1 MASRTARH
9 HVLAVGMLVL
19 VSACQRRP
27 PAGAGASGVSAPAA
41 NASLDSSPAPTARDY
56 GLAGWAPPSEDH
68 IPDDS
73 LGNSIRRGLALLRHT
88 RDSLPQ
94 FATSKLNCT
103 SCHLEDGLRI
113 EAAPLTGA
121 AARFP
126 KFMGRSGAVIPLVDR
141 VNYCFTRSLAGNRL
155 PVETREMQDIVAYIT
170 YISKGVPIGAKIAGT
185 NGILDAPDT
194 LTGDPSR
201 GAVLF
206 ASKCTTCH
214 GPDGQGV
221 AAFPA
226 LWGPMSYSI
235 GASMARLER
244 AASFIQHNMPFGQG
258 GTLTWQEAFDLSAY
272 INSHPRPDSP
282 GKESD
287 WPLGGAPADVPYAT
301 HGHEAFNPPASL
313 VPRKNPKL
321 ALVPPPAPVGAGRS

>member
-1 MASRTARH
+1 MASG
-9 HVLAVGMLVL
+9 LLVL
-19 VSACQRRP
+19 LAACP
-27 PAGAGASGVSAPAA
+27 PRTMAKGGAGPDSAPAA
-41 NASLDSSPAPTARDY
+41 PVVDY
-56 GLAGWAPPSEDH
+56 GLAGWAPPSLDH

-73 LGNSIRRGLALLRHT
+73 LGSSIRRGLALLRHT

-94 FATSKLNCT
+94 FATSKLNCI
-103 SCHLEDGLRI
+103 SCHLQDGLRV

-126 KFMGRSGAVIPLVDR
+126 KYMERSGAVIPLADR
-141 VNYCFTRSLAGNRL
+141 VNYCFTRSVSGNRL
-155 PVETREMQDIVAYIT
+155 PVDSREMQDILAYIT

-185 NGILDAPDT
+185 RGILDAPDT
-194 LTGDPSR
+194 LPGDPAR
-201 GAVLF
+201 GATIF

-214 GPDGQGV
+214 GADGQGL

-226 LWGPMSYSI
+226 LWGPESYSI

-244 AASFIQHNMPFGQG
+244 AASFIQHNMPFGLG
-258 GTLTWQEAFDLSAY
+258 GTLTWQEAFDLSAF

-282 GKESD
+282 GKEHD
-287 WPLGGAPADVPYAT
+287 WPTGGAPADVPYAT
-301 HGHEAFNPPASL
+301 HGHQAFNPPPTL

-321 ALVPPPAPVGAGRS
+321 AVVPPPASVHAGPS